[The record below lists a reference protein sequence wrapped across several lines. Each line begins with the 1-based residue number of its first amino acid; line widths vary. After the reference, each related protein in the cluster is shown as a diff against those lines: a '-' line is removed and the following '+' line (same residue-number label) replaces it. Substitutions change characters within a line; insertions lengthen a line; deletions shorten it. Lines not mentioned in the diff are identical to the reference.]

1 MLCDE
6 SAMIS
11 PVDIFEKSVVLPDDT
26 QEEDLKV
33 EVCADGRSLIAYQ
46 PEKEEIP
53 KLPDPAKA
61 ADEPSKIMTN
71 EELYLTG
78 QHIEQYRH
86 ATWRPDPYYLEGLK
100 RDPDDIRINNAY
112 GMLLMRRGLFKE
124 AEPYFRTAIKR
135 LTWKNPN
142 PYNSEAYYLLG
153 LDLCYLGREDKAYDA
168 FYKAAWSNEQQ
179 EMSFYYMAALAA
191 KKCQFET
198 ALEHIDRSLVK
209 NAHNIKARGLRA
221 WLLAKLGKE
230 KAAARM
236 IEDNLELDPFDFVS
250 GFEAIKAENDSEKKQ
265 KMLDDLNGLMRNF
278 QENYLMTARDFA
290 QWGAYEDAVLVLKQ
304 CTKNIRCCIIMQLIM
319 KKNG

>member
-1 MLCDE
+1 
-6 SAMIS
+6 
-11 PVDIFEKSVVLPDDT
+11 
-26 QEEDLKV
+26 
-33 EVCADGRSLIAYQ
+33 
-46 PEKEEIP
+46 
-53 KLPDPAKA
+53 
-61 ADEPSKIMTN
+61 
-71 EELYLTG
+71 
-78 QHIEQYRH
+78 
-86 ATWRPDPYYLEGLK
+86 
-100 RDPDDIRINNAY
+100 
-112 GMLLMRRGLFKE
+112 MLLMRRGLFKE

-153 LDLCYLGREDKAYDA
+153 LDLCYLGREDEAYDA

-179 EMSFYYMAALAA
+179 EMSFYYMAALVA
-191 KKCQFET
+191 KKGQFET

-230 KAAARM
+230 KTAARM

-290 QWGAYEDAVLVLKQ
+290 QWG
-304 CTKNIRCCIIMQLIM
+304 CI
-319 KKNG
+319 